1 VNFEAGIIV
10 HLTEK
15 FHTGIH
21 VYNPTS
27 SKLGKTND
35 ERLPSIYRIGVGYEA
50 SGKVFVSIEIVKQ
63 EKQEVSVNAGLQYN
77 LHEKVFLRAG
87 IATLTNNSYA
97 GVGLQLGFARIQ
109 LNTAYH
115 PQLGFTPGLLLL
127 LNFKT
132 SVKE

>member
-1 VNFEAGIIV
+1 M
-10 HLTEK
+10 
-15 FHTGIH
+15 
-21 VYNPTS
+21 
-27 SKLGKTND
+27 
-35 ERLPSIYRIGVGYEA
+35 
-50 SGKVFVSIEIVKQ
+50 
-63 EKQEVSVNAGLQYN
+63 
-77 LHEKVFLRAG
+77 
-87 IATLTNNSYA
+87 ATLTNNSYA